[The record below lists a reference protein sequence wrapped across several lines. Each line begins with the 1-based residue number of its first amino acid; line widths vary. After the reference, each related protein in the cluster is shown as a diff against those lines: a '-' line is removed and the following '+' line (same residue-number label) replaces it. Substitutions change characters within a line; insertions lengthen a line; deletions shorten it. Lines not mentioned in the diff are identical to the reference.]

1 MIYSFFLTCVCV
13 CTRVVVVV
21 ISLFLPFF
29 SVFFFLD
36 LFLGGK
42 DVERFLFNVRS
53 FPPELRD

>member
-1 MIYSFFLTCVCV
+1 MCVCAGGGGGHL
-13 CTRVVVVV
+13 
-21 ISLFLPFF
+21 SLSPFF
-29 SVFFFLD
+29 FPFFFLD